1 MLYKDF
7 KYVTPIQL
15 RFNDIDRL
23 DHVNNAC
30 YLTFFELGRVNYFNT
45 VLNRNINWNERG
57 FVTARTEIDHIIP
70 LYLLDEVYC
79 FTKVKSIGTKSITIQ
94 DCVVKKVNNEYIE
107 CANGIGILVAMDYL
121 KKESIELPAK
131 WRELFGTFEK

>member
-15 RFNDIDRL
+15 RFKDIDRL

-30 YLTFFELGRVNYFNT
+30 YLTFFELGRVNYFNE

-57 FVTARTEIDHIIP
+57 FVTARTEIDHIAP

-79 FTKVKSIGTKSITIQ
+79 FTKVAAIGTKSITIH
-94 DCVVKKVNNEYIE
+94 DCVAKKVNDQFIE
-107 CANGIGILVAMDYL
+107 CANGVGILVAMNYL
-121 KKESIELPAK
+121 KKDSIELTVK
-131 WRELFGTFEK
+131 WRELFETFEK

>member
-15 RFNDIDRL
+15 RFKDIDRL
-23 DHVNNAC
+23 DHVNNAN
-30 YLTFFELGRVNYFNT
+30 YLTFFELGRVKYFNK

-57 FVTARTEIDHIIP
+57 FVTARTEIDHITP

-79 FTKVKSIGTKSITIQ
+79 FTKISAIGTKSITIH
-94 DCVVKKVNNEYIE
+94 DCVAKKVNDQFIE
-107 CANGIGILVAMDYL
+107 CANGVGILVAMDYL
-121 KKESIELPAK
+121 KRESIELPIK
-131 WRELFGTFEK
+131 WRELFEAFEK